1 MFDSSRTTPPV
12 EYLSG
17 QSGHN
22 FLWIRRNTPEVS
34 KSFVAKKWKE
44 KNWSPL
50 PFKVGND
57 LFVRSIGETR
67 SDLKRD
73 QMCTNIQ
80 HWADYHQKW
89 KKEIFSGTIRMLPMS
104 PYYIYLH
111 FEWTHICHMG
121 PFRTQ
126 AFEHCYDGYWWER
139 ELPYLR
145 NRLNSQLRTGGQGRA
160 YNTMW
165 KNTIVNYAWNTKG
178 NSQYFHQWIT
188 E

>member
-1 MFDSSRTTPPV
+1 M
-12 EYLSG
+12 
-17 QSGHN
+17 
-22 FLWIRRNTPEVS
+22 I
-34 KSFVAKKWKE
+34 WKE
-44 KNWSPL
+44 IKCVQTYN
-50 PFKVGND
+50 
-57 LFVRSIGETR
+57 IGQITIKSE
-67 SDLKRD
+67 
-73 QMCTNIQ
+73 
-80 HWADYHQKW
+80 
-89 KKEIFSGTIRMLPMS
+89 KKEIFSGTIRMLLMS

-178 NSQYFHQWIT
+178 NSQYFHQRIT
-188 E
+188 EWEQKYFFAPREQWSVYLRAYDNAGEVNAMLLWLWTKTMQMF

>member
-1 MFDSSRTTPPV
+1 
-12 EYLSG
+12 
-17 QSGHN
+17 
-22 FLWIRRNTPEVS
+22 
-34 KSFVAKKWKE
+34 
-44 KNWSPL
+44 
-50 PFKVGND
+50 
-57 LFVRSIGETR
+57 
-67 SDLKRD
+67 
-73 QMCTNIQ
+73 MCTNIQ

-89 KKEIFSGTIRMLPMS
+89 KKRDFFRYNPYVTNVTILYISAFWMD
-104 PYYIYLH
+104 PY
-111 FEWTHICHMG
+111 MG

-178 NSQYFHQWIT
+178 NSQYFHQRIT
-188 E
+188 EWEQKYCSLPGSNGACISEHMKRSQCNDFVTLNKDDADVLITWEEKWERFNVFFPRLDSKSRLDTYPR

>member
-1 MFDSSRTTPPV
+1 MLSSHNLKKGGGIGGLHKELQR
-12 EYLSG
+12 
-17 QSGHN
+17 QSQRQT
-22 FLWIRRNTPEVS
+22 RRVREVS

-57 LFVRSIGETR
+57 LFVRSIFGETR

-73 QMCTNIQ
+73 QMCTHIQ

-121 PFRTQ
+121 QFRTQ

-145 NRLNSQLRTGGQGRA
+145 NRLNSQLRTGGQGGH
-160 YNTMW
+160 
-165 KNTIVNYAWNTKG
+165 TIQCG
-178 NSQYFHQWIT
+178 RIQ
-188 E
+188 